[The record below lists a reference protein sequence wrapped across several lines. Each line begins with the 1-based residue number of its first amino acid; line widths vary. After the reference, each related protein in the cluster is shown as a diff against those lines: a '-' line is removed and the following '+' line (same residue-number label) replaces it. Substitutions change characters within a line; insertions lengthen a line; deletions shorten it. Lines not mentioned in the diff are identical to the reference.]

1 MLDKLDVARA
11 LREIGSLLQF
21 KGESPF
27 KVRAY
32 ENGSAAV
39 EAISED
45 LGRLVKDGRLT
56 QVPGI
61 GASLAAVIAEMVQT
75 GRSALLDKLR
85 AEVPPGALELAE
97 VPGLS
102 PKKVEA
108 LHDALGIQSIED
120 LRQACLA
127 GKVRDVK
134 GFGPKTEKALLEALD
149 RHGEREERVLLA
161 DALLVAEPLLAHLR
175 ACPEA
180 QQAEL
185 AGEVR
190 RFRETVLDAQLV
202 VATDDPDA
210 VLDHAARFPRVTR
223 VQSRVA
229 RSCDLHLAGDV
240 RASVHALPPAQY
252 AAALLYAT
260 GSEGHLGELA
270 AVAAE
275 HGFELGP
282 LGLTATEDA
291 KDAKDEKGAKGAK
304 ARVVRVVRVVPTQSE
319 AEIYEALG
327 LAYVPPELREGEG
340 EVEEAR
346 LGSRRKRARGAFD
359 DLVTLEDIQGMTHC
373 HTVYSD
379 GNDTIEDM
387 ARAAEAMG
395 MKYITITDH
404 SPAAHYAK
412 GVEIDRL
419 KRQWDEIAR
428 VQEKVKI
435 KLLRG
440 TESDILADGAL
451 DYPDAILEQLDVVI
465 ASIHSRMKMDERTMT
480 ERLVQAM
487 RQPVFKIWGHPMG
500 RLLLRRDPFA
510 ARVEEVLD
518 VIAESRAAIEVNGD
532 PYRLDMEPRWLKE
545 ARKRGIRFVISTDAH
560 STNGLNALRFGV
572 GVARRGGLRRGEV
585 LNALGPEAFRKAVRP
600 AA

>member
-11 LREIGSLLQF
+11 LREIGALLQF

-39 EAISED
+39 EAINED
-45 LGRLVKDGRLT
+45 LGRLVEEERLT

-61 GASLAAVIAEMVQT
+61 GGSLAAVITEMVKT
-75 GRSALLDKLR
+75 GQSGLLEKLR
-85 AEVPPGALELAE
+85 AELPPGVLELSE
-97 VPGLS
+97 VPGMT
-102 PKKVEA
+102 PKRIHA
-108 LHDALGIQSIED
+108 LHDELGISSVAE
-120 LRQACLA
+120 LKQACLE
-127 GKVRDVK
+127 GRVRGVK
-134 GFGPKTEKALLEALD
+134 GFGVKTEQSLLE
-149 RHGEREERVLLA
+149 GIERLGTRVEQVLLA
-161 DALLVAEPLLAHLR
+161 DALVVAEPLLAHLR
-175 ACPEA
+175 ACPA
-180 QQAEL
+180 AARADL

-190 RFRETVLDAQLV
+190 RFCETVSGAQLV
-202 VATDDPDA
+202 VATDDPEA

-223 VQSRVA
+223 VKDRA
-229 RSCDLHLAGDV
+229 EGRCDLHLAGDV
-240 RASVHALPPAQY
+240 QASVHAVPPAHY
-252 AAALLYAT
+252 PAALLHLT
-260 GSEGHLGELA
+260 GSEAHLGELA
-270 AVAAE
+270 ALAE
-275 HGFELGP
+275 ERGLSLGP
-282 LGLTATEDA
+282 TGFFKKEGRKRRAVPVETE
-291 KDAKDEKGAKGAK
+291 E
-304 ARVVRVVRVVPTQSE
+304 
-319 AEIYEALG
+319 EIYAALD
-327 LAYVPPELREGEG
+327 LDPVPPELREGDG
-340 EVEEAR
+340 EIEEAR
-346 LGSRRKRARGAFD
+346 AHREGRKKRARGAFD
-359 DLVTLEDIQGMTHC
+359 DLITIDDIQGMTHC

-404 SPAAHYAK
+404 SPTAHYAK

-440 TESDILADGAL
+440 TESDILEGGAL
-451 DYPDAILEQLDVVI
+451 DYPDAILEKLDVVI

-480 ERLVQAM
+480 RRLVEAM
-487 RQPVFKIWGHPMG
+487 RQPVFKIWGHPLG

-510 ARVEEVLD
+510 CRVEEVLD
-518 VIAESRAAIEVNGD
+518 VIAESRAAVEVNGD

-545 ARKRGIRFVISTDAH
+545 ARRRGIRFVISTDAH
-560 STNGLNALRFGV
+560 STSGLRALRFGI